1 MVSTMGSKIL
11 VVEDEPALLEALR
24 YNFSREGYQVVT
36 ASDGAEAVE
45 QARQQR
51 PDVIVLDLM
60 LPKLDG
66 LEVCRI
72 LRRDMTVPILMLT
85 AKGEEVDRV
94 VGLEMG
100 ADDYVTKPFSLREL
114 LARVRAMLRR
124 AGMPAAPQ
132 GEDVIRAGDLEVDPA
147 RRQASMN
154 GVPLVLKPREFDLL
168 AFLARSQGLV
178 FTREQLLEKVWG
190 YRYAGDSRTVDV
202 HVHWLRQKLER
213 DPQNPQHLVTV
224 RGVGY
229 KLVE

>member
-1 MVSTMGSKIL
+1 MGRKIL

-36 ASDGAEAVE
+36 ASDGAEALE
-45 QARQQR
+45 RARQER

-85 AKGEEVDRV
+85 ARGEEVDRV
-94 VGLEMG
+94 VGLELG

-124 AGMPAAPQ
+124 AGMPASLQ
-132 GEDVIRAGDLEVDPA
+132 QEGVMRVGDLEVDPP
-147 RRQASMN
+147 RRQASVE
-154 GVPLVLKPREFDLL
+154 GVSLTLKPREFDLL
-168 AFLARSQGLV
+168 AFLARSPGLV
-178 FTREQLLEKVWG
+178 FTRERLLEKVWG
-190 YRYAGDSRTVDV
+190 YHYAGDSRTVDV
-202 HVHWLRQKLER
+202 HVRWLRQKIEK
-213 DPQNPQHLVTV
+213 DPQNPQHLLTV

-229 KLVE
+229 KLVG

>member
-1 MVSTMGSKIL
+1 MVRNVGSKIL

-94 VGLEMG
+94 VGLELG
-100 ADDYVTKPFSLREL
+100 ADDYLPKPFAVREL
-114 LARVRAMLRR
+114 LARTAALLRR
-124 AGMPAAPQ
+124 SA
-132 GEDVIRAGDLEVDPA
+132 
-147 RRQASMN
+147 
-154 GVPLVLKPREFDLL
+154 
-168 AFLARSQGLV
+168 
-178 FTREQLLEKVWG
+178 
-190 YRYAGDSRTVDV
+190 
-202 HVHWLRQKLER
+202 
-213 DPQNPQHLVTV
+213 
-224 RGVGY
+224 
-229 KLVE
+229 

>member
-1 MVSTMGSKIL
+1 MSSKIL

-24 YNFSREGYQVVT
+24 YNFSREGYQVIT
-36 ASDGAEAVE
+36 ASDGAEAVDR
-45 QARQQR
+45 ARQER
-51 PDVIVLDLM
+51 PDLIVLDLM

-85 AKGEEVDRV
+85 ARVEEVDRV
-94 VGLEMG
+94 VGLELG

-124 AGMPAAPQ
+124 AGMATSLQ
-132 GEDVIRAGDLEVDPA
+132 GEAVIRVGGLEVDPA
-147 RRQASMN
+147 RRQASVE
-154 GVPLVLKPREFDLL
+154 GVPLVLKAMEFDLL
-168 AFLARSQGLV
+168 AFLARNQGLV

-190 YRYAGDSRTVDV
+190 YHYTGDSRTVDV
-202 HVHWLRQKLER
+202 HMHWLRHKIEK
-213 DPQNPQHLVTV
+213 DPQAPRYLVTV

-229 KLVE
+229 KLVG